1 VMLQIKPIRHAQE
14 ANGSVSSPDQPVR
27 ALPEPVSGA

>member
-14 ANGSVSSPDQPVR
+14 ANGSESDSDQPVR
-27 ALPEPVSGA
+27 ALVNGV